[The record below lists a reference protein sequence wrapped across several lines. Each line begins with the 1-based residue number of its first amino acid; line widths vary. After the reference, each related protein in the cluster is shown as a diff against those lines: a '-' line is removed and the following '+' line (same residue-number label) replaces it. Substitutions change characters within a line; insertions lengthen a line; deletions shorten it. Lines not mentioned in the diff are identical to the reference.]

1 MAFKLRLSRLYFLN
15 FLIFIFG
22 CTGSSI
28 AVQAFGGE
36 RGLLSSCGAQALHC
50 GGFSCCRAQA
60 LEHSGSVVGA
70 HRLSCSSTCRVEPR
84 SPPLAGRFFTTE
96 PPGKPKTVQNLSS
109 VFLVINHSKGQLCD
123 ALH

>member
-28 AVQAFGGE
+28 AMQAFGGE

-70 HRLSCSSTCRVEPR
+70 RRLSCSSACGVEPR
-84 SPPLAGRFFTTE
+84 SPLLAGRFFTTE
-96 PPGKPKTVQNLSS
+96 SPGKPKTVQNLSS
-109 VFLVINHSKGQLCD
+109 VFFGNKPFKG
-123 ALH
+123 AIV